1 MTRSMQPPAP
11 PRAAPTAG
19 HGLSDPSPEA
29 GDRPLC
35 GPTGEPDFAAIQ
47 ASPEFARLRR
57 RLRLFVFPM
66 TALFL
71 SWYLTFALCSAY
83 GHEFMRRKV
92 TGEVN
97 VGTVF
102 GLLQFLTTITIVV
115 TYARFA
121 KKRLDPQS
129 DRIHQMVQANAEAGR
144 K

>member
-1 MTRSMQPPAP
+1 MTRDTQPPAP
-11 PRAAPTAG
+11 PPSAPTVD
-19 HGLSDPSPEA
+19 HGTLGPFPEA
-29 GDRPLC
+29 GNRPLC

-57 RLRLFVFPM
+57 QLRLFVFPM

-71 SWYLTFALCSAY
+71 CWYLTFALFSAY
-83 GHEFMRRKV
+83 GNEFMGRKV
-92 TGEVN
+92 AGEVN
-97 VGTVF
+97 VGTLF
-102 GLLQFLTTITIVV
+102 GLAQFLTTITIVV

-129 DRIHQMVQANAEAGR
+129 DRIQELVRADAEAGR